1 MMRQI
6 FSLRMLMG
14 NVHIPDTWTGSPLGL
29 MQSIEHITTRGNNL
43 FIANERFFIDSH
55 SSSNFQG
62 NLLYYI
68 VLQQMTSL
76 TTQWSNYIN
85 HFHSKDHN
93 IYIGHE
99 LYVPKSPVIISVMN
113 ENNSMEK
120 IVRTANGTCSEILQN
135 SSESNIGA
143 ICVEQIC

>member
-1 MMRQI
+1 M
-6 FSLRMLMG
+6 
-14 NVHIPDTWTGSPLGL
+14 
-29 MQSIEHITTRGNNL
+29 